1 MAVGGQLAVDGL
13 AQVKVADDSGGRQVK
28 DLLDSLHDLLVGNG
42 AGAEGV
48 HHDGDGLCHADGIGQ
63 LDLALGSQARGNHV
77 FGDPAGGIRGGT
89 VHLAGVLAAER
100 TAAVAGIAAVG
111 VHDDFAACQAG
122 VALRAAHNKA
132 ARGVD
137 VILRVLVQQLG
148 GNDLLNDLA
157 ADVLMQLLLA
167 DVGAVLAGNDHRVD
181 AHGLAVVVLHG
192 DLALAVRAQVIQ
204 RAVLAHLGQALG
216 QLMGQ
221 ADGQRH
227 QLGRLVAG
235 VAEHHALVARTG
247 HVVVGAQRN
256 VGTLAVD
263 VGDDAA
269 GVAVKAVLG
278 AVIADGADDLARR
291 AGDVHVAVGRDL
303 AHDVDK
309 TGGAGRLAGNAGAG
323 VLRQDGVEDGVGD
336 LVADFVGMPLGDG
349 FGREKNF
356 GHWGK
361 PPIKY
366 SAETQPWKQKARSR
380 KDCAR

>member
-1 MAVGGQLAVDGL
+1 
-13 AQVKVADDSGGRQVK
+13 
-28 DLLDSLHDLLVGNG
+28 
-42 AGAEGV
+42 
-48 HHDGDGLCHADGIGQ
+48 
-63 LDLALGSQARGNHV
+63 
-77 FGDPAGGIRGGT
+77 
-89 VHLAGVLAAER
+89 
-100 TAAVAGIAAVG
+100 
-111 VHDDFAACQAG
+111 
-122 VALRAAHNKA
+122 
-132 ARGVD
+132 
-137 VILRVLVQQLG
+137 
-148 GNDLLNDLA
+148 
-157 ADVLMQLLLA
+157 MQLLLA

-181 AHGLAVVVLHG
+181 AHGLAVVVLDG

-216 QLMGQ
+216 QLVGQ

-256 VGTLAVD
+256 VGALAVD
-263 VGDDAA
+263 VGDDSA

-291 AGDVHVAVGRDL
+291 AGDVHVAAGRDL

-309 TGGAGRLAGNAGAG
+309 TGGAGRLAGNAGTG

>member
-13 AQVKVADDSGGRQVK
+13 AQVKVADDGGGRQVK
-28 DLLDSLHDLLVGNG
+28 DFLDSLHDLLVGNG

-111 VHDDFAACQAG
+111 VHDDLAARQAG
-122 VALRAAHNKA
+122 VALRATHNKA

-137 VILRVLVQQLG
+137 VVFRVLVQQLG

-216 QLMGQ
+216 QL
-221 ADGQRH
+221 
-227 QLGRLVAG
+227 
-235 VAEHHALVARTG
+235 
-247 HVVVGAQRN
+247 VG
-256 VGTLAVD
+256 
-263 VGDDAA
+263 
-269 GVAVKAVLG
+269 
-278 AVIADGADDLARR
+278 
-291 AGDVHVAVGRDL
+291 
-303 AHDVDK
+303 
-309 TGGAGRLAGNAGAG
+309 
-323 VLRQDGVEDGVGD
+323 
-336 LVADFVGMPLGDG
+336 
-349 FGREKNF
+349 
-356 GHWGK
+356 
-361 PPIKY
+361 
-366 SAETQPWKQKARSR
+366 
-380 KDCAR
+380 

>member
-1 MAVGGQLAVDGL
+1 
-13 AQVKVADDSGGRQVK
+13 
-28 DLLDSLHDLLVGNG
+28 
-42 AGAEGV
+42 
-48 HHDGDGLCHADGIGQ
+48 
-63 LDLALGSQARGNHV
+63 
-77 FGDPAGGIRGGT
+77 
-89 VHLAGVLAAER
+89 
-100 TAAVAGIAAVG
+100 
-111 VHDDFAACQAG
+111 
-122 VALRAAHNKA
+122 
-132 ARGVD
+132 
-137 VILRVLVQQLG
+137 
-148 GNDLLNDLA
+148 
-157 ADVLMQLLLA
+157 MQLLLA

-192 DLALAVRAQVIQ
+192 DLALAVRAQVVQ
-204 RAVLAHLGQALG
+204 RAVLAH
-216 QLMGQ
+216 
-221 ADGQRH
+221 RH
-227 QLGRLVAG
+227 QLGRLIAG

-256 VGTLAVD
+256 VGALAVD

-291 AGDVHVAVGRDL
+291 AGDVHVAAGRDL
-303 AHDVDK
+303 AHDVDEA
-309 TGGAGRLAGNAGAG
+309 GGAGRLAGNAGTG

>member
-1 MAVGGQLAVDGL
+1 MTF
-13 AQVKVADDSGGRQVK
+13 S
-28 DLLDSLHDLLVGNG
+28 
-42 AGAEGV
+42 
-48 HHDGDGLCHADGIGQ
+48 
-63 LDLALGSQARGNHV
+63 
-77 FGDPAGGIRGGT
+77 
-89 VHLAGVLAAER
+89 
-100 TAAVAGIAAVG
+100 
-111 VHDDFAACQAG
+111 
-122 VALRAAHNKA
+122 
-132 ARGVD
+132 
-137 VILRVLVQQLG
+137 
-148 GNDLLNDLA
+148 NDLA

-167 DVGAVLAGNDHRVD
+167 DVGAVLGGNDHRVD

-216 QLMGQ
+216 QLVGQ
-221 ADGQRH
+221 GDGQRH

-247 HVVVGAQRN
+247 PRRRWCSSAMSG
-256 VGTLAVD
+256 LWPSMI
-263 VGDDAA
+263 GDDTA

-291 AGDVHVAVGRDL
+291 AGDVHVAAGRDL
-303 AHDVDK
+303 AHDVDEA
-309 TGGAGRLAGNAGAG
+309 GGAGRLAGHAGTG

-336 LVADFVGMPLGDG
+336 LVADLVGMPLGDG

-356 GHWGK
+356 GHWEK